1 MDNQGEKT
9 RKAVIALGALAAVVA
24 YCTFCMATDSM
35 PRCPFK
41 WITGFDCPGCGSQRA
56 IRALIAG
63 HPLEAWSYN
72 LILPPMLAYL
82 AAILVLPL
90 IKGGIPRKIYE
101 RLTSPGVISAIAA
114 VVILWWIV
122 RNLI

>member
-1 MDNQGEKT
+1 
-9 RKAVIALGALAAVVA
+9 
-24 YCTFCMATDSM
+24 M